1 MYQSLIDYKDSD
13 SLVLRS
19 RGKRFAF
26 FLSLLD
32 KLRKPVRILD
42 VGGTQ
47 RFWDSMN
54 YTDGS
59 AIDVSLLNLDRQ
71 ETSHPNFRSV
81 VGDATDL
88 KEFPDNEFDLVFSN
102 SVIEHLFTWE
112 NQVKMAKEIRRVGKN
127 YFVQTP
133 NYWFPIEPHFVFPMF
148 QYLPRYLR
156 VTLILNFKLGHH
168 PKYDDRAL
176 AVKKV
181 DEVRLLSMRQM
192 KRLFP
197 DGKLFLEKFVGLNK
211 SIVAYNFSRP

>member
-1 MYQSLIDYKDSD
+1 MYESLIDYKDPD

-19 RGKRFAF
+19 RRKRFDF
-26 FLSLLD
+26 FLTQLD
-32 KLRKPVRILD
+32 KLKKPVRILD

-47 RFWDSMN
+47 QFWDSMN
-54 YTDGS
+54 FTDGS
-59 AIDVSLLNLDRQ
+59 AIDVSLLNLSHQ
-71 ETSHPNFRSV
+71 ETGHPNFRSV
-81 VGDATDL
+81 VGDATDM
-88 KEFPDNEFDLVFSN
+88 KEFQDGHFDLVFSN

-148 QYLPRYLR
+148 QYLPKSVR
-156 VTLILNFKLGHH
+156 VSLISNFKLGNH
-168 PKYDDRAL
+168 PKYDDREL
-176 AVKKV
+176 AAKKV
-181 DEVRLLSMRQM
+181 EEVKLLSIGQM

-197 DGKLFLEKFVGLNK
+197 DGSIYRDKFYGLNK